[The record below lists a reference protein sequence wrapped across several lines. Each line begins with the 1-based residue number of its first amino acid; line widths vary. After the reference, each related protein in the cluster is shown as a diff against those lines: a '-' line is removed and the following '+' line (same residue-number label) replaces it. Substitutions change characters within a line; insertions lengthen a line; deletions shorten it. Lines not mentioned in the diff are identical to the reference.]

1 MSIEDFLIKEYEQQH
16 QNIREIMTLTFQKVQ
31 FFLNLETFVLGA
43 LLTIFSFG
51 IRNIADYLLFPA
63 LFLSLLGHTVFITS
77 VHSIVQEIKLDHVNN
92 IVRVYFRRKYSHQE
106 GGKYIYFGRGFEDIY
121 LRSNLSDSKNIP
133 WRTHKDPSVFIS
145 LFVGNVNSVNITLT
159 VLGVLIVLARLVNI
173 NVELPMLLGT
183 GIPIAILIRK
193 FYISRFFDRILDQ
206 EQDSFTR
213 EWSNYM
219 NEIFR

>member
-1 MSIEDFLIKEYEQQH
+1 MNIEDFLIKEYEQQH
-16 QNIREIMTLTFQKVQ
+16 QNIREIMMLTFQKVQ

-92 IVRVYFRRKYSHQE
+92 IVRVYFRRKYSHEE
-106 GGKYIYFGRGFEDIY
+106 GGKYIYFGRGFEDTY
-121 LRSNLSDSKNIP
+121 LQSNLKDARNSHLNVP
-133 WRTHKDPSVFIS
+133 WRTHKDPSTFIS
-145 LFVGNVNSVNITLT
+145 LFVGNVNSVNITLS
-159 VLGVLIVLARLVNI
+159 VLGVLIILARLVNI
-173 NVELPMLLGT
+173 HIELSIILGA
-183 GIPIAILIRK
+183 GIPLAILIRK

-206 EQDSFTR
+206 E
-213 EWSNYM
+213 
-219 NEIFR
+219 

>member
-16 QNIREIMTLTFQKVQ
+16 QNIREIMMLTFQKVQ